1 MRKSSVARS
10 RQPYAGDADAKGIFA
25 EMPGEWR
32 ALRWDLAEYA
42 PDCHSF
48 LWSANRKW
56 LKKYFRFT
64 ALRVSRSACF
74 VFLSREIASNAFPLV
89 ESVEAK
95 LCYASNLKENFADGQ
110 RLSAK

>member
-1 MRKSSVARS
+1 MRKSSVARP

-56 LKKYFRFT
+56 LKYIFGLRRYAFRAAPVLFSYPVR
-64 ALRVSRSACF
+64 LLLMPSPWWKVLKQS
-74 VFLSREIASNAFPLV
+74 
-89 ESVEAK
+89 
-95 LCYASNLKENFADGQ
+95 YAMLQ
-110 RLSAK
+110 T